1 MKKRI
6 FHFNLIEI
14 VLTVAV
20 ISFGVVVILGMLPKG
35 LRATRNAGIESYASD
50 IIDQMSTFIIN
61 DSTARSNINTFATFD
76 PADFDDLNYVALLSG
91 SVSTPDADAGGD
103 FPQVNIYGM
112 SRHSSIN
119 GLYAIVRGENISVGT
134 DTEARVDFSGL
145 LYVWRST
152 SRYRT
157 LSANHAAGLDDNK
170 LHDCG
175 NGSGGSRCSFEYT
188 TTNVHNS
195 DGFTVNMELSY
206 PLSVPYA
213 ERTKRY
219 YSFEVTQ

>member
-61 DSTARSNINTFATFD
+61 DSTARSNINTFNASFA
-76 PADFDDLNYVALLSG
+76 PADYDDLNYTALLSG
-91 SVSTPDADAGGD
+91 SVNAGSSGT

-112 SRHSSIN
+112 SRHSDIN
-119 GLYAIVRGENISVGT
+119 GLYAIVRGENITVGSE
-134 DTEARVDFSGL
+134 TEARVDFSGL
-145 LYVWRST
+145 LYVWRSD

-157 LSANHAAGLDDNK
+157 LSANHAAALDANK

-175 NGSGGSRCSFEYT
+175 NGSGTSKCTFECS
-188 TTNVHNS
+188 TNNVPS
-195 DGFTVNMELSY
+195 GKGFTVNMELSY

>member
-50 IIDQMSTFIIN
+50 IIDQMSAFIIN
-61 DSTARSNINTFATFD
+61 DSTARSNIDSFATFN
-76 PADFDDLNYVALLSG
+76 PVDFDNLNYVALLSG
-91 SVSTPDADAGGD
+91 SASTPDAGGN
-103 FPQVNIYGM
+103 FPRVNDYGM

-119 GLYAIVRGENISVGT
+119 GLYAIVRGENISIGG
-134 DTEARVDFSGL
+134 DTESRVDFSGL
-145 LYVWRST
+145 LYVWRT
-152 SRYRT
+152 DIRRRT
-157 LSANHAAGLDDNK
+157 LSANHVAALDENK

-175 NGSGGSRCSFEYT
+175 NGSGTNKCTFECSID
-188 TTNVHNS
+188 NAPLS
-195 DGFTVNMELSY
+195 AGFTVNMELSY

-219 YSFEVTQ
+219 YSFEVTP